1 MTIVAVQIGVPSLVN
16 TPVPGNVP
24 LVLITIVATLIA
36 NYLERESRLNYLQRL
51 LTRIQGARLAAM
63 VVQLHDLAQRDP
75 LTGLANRRGIDAQ
88 FEALCEKGEWFMRL
102 AVWRPAHSAR
112 GVAGRRGNDQCRSE
126 WVDRSCVGRGNAFR
140 GRQGVVSREV
150 AGTKPGGG
158 SW

>member
-88 FEALCEKGEWFMRL
+88 FEASGADRDRRCKCIGLRRIGQ
-102 AVWRPAHSAR
+102 AR
-112 GVAGRRGNDQCRSE
+112 HDL
-126 WVDRSCVGRGNAFR
+126 
-140 GRQGVVSREV
+140 
-150 AGTKPGGG
+150 
-158 SW
+158 